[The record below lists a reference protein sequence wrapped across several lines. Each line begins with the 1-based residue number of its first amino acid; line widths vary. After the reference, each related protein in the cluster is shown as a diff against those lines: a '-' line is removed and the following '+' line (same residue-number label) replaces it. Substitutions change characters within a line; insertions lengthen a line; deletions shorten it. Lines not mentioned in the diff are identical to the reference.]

1 MTYKLTG
8 QLHIEEGD
16 KELKIY
22 MPHKQEAQEVSATS
36 LPRALVVWLM
46 ADPDSGLTERVNE
59 VAVSLIKS
67 ISNVRDTLIDR
78 VLDEE
83 GVVKL
88 EDLDLQADIG

>member
-1 MTYKLTG
+1 MYKLTG

-16 KELKIY
+16 EELKIY
-22 MPHKQEAQEVSATS
+22 GPHDQASQELSVAS

-59 VAVSLIKS
+59 VAVSLVKS
-67 ISNVRDTLIDR
+67 ISNAPDTLIDR

-83 GVVKL
+83 EVVKL
-88 EDLDLQADIG
+88 EDLDLQANAG